1 MNGRDSTK
9 PIRVQ
14 KKCQERNS
22 KYPITSLKYV
32 PKKSG
37 SFVLFGFSLYPG
49 NTKKKKKGVF
59 LYFKI
64 IININVIV

>member
-9 PIRVQ
+9 PIAVQ
-14 KKCQERNS
+14 KKWQERNS

-37 SFVLFGFSLYPG
+37 SFVSFGFSLYPG
-49 NTKKKKKGVF
+49 NTKKKGVF